1 MVPVEIDAQR
11 LMSALVKAAKLDASM
26 VSERHAIL
34 RQVSSILWWLNP
46 GQPALSIPA
55 LNRCL
60 SLPIERW
67 IDDQYRQG
75 FEGCLQVNDKPSVLC
90 DEIGLEYDPST
101 GWEGVQGMV
110 KDVRDRC
117 QHHPRGDD
125 EYRTFRLFLCEH
137 PHIHS
142 AHAVDFLIELGVQF
156 KSIFEEIPDHLTKA
170 GRFYPCP
177 SCGWPMQIQRIEVC
191 CGSLWCEKTTG
202 VCRWSNEELFRMDTG
217 RQVPAIDAENR
228 YRLNTALWKFTLIPG
243 LLERRLHDRLAKLGL
258 HPTLWPDVDRSDVK
272 IEVGDQEIWL
282 DAKVWRS
289 MRFLAHRLTNT
300 EATGVWIVIPDYQK
314 GEVPS
319 LREQCDGHQIMTE
332 SQCITRI
339 ARLCRR

>member
-1 MVPVEIDAQR
+1 
-11 LMSALVKAAKLDASM
+11 MSALVKATKLDPSM
-26 VSERHAIL
+26 VSERHALL
-34 RQVSSILWWLNP
+34 RQISSILWWLNP
-46 GQPALSIPA
+46 GHPALSIPA
-55 LNRCL
+55 LNRYL

-75 FEGCLQVNDKPSVLC
+75 FEGCLQVNDEPSTLC
-90 DEIGLEYDPST
+90 DEIALEYDPRT
-101 GWEGVQGMV
+101 GWENVQSIV

-117 QHHPRGDD
+117 QHRPRGDD

-142 AHAVDFLIELGVQF
+142 SQALDFLVELGVQF
-156 KSIFEEIPDHLTKA
+156 KSLFEQIPEQFTRA
-170 GRFYPCP
+170 GKFYPCP
-177 SCGWPMQIQRIEVC
+177 SCGWPMQIQRSEVC
-191 CGSLWCEKTTG
+191 CGSQWCEKSVG
-202 VCRWSNEELFRMDTG
+202 VCRWSNGQLYRLDTG
-217 RQVPAIDAENR
+217 RSVPAVDAQDR

-258 HPTLWPDVDRSDVK
+258 RPTLWPDVDLSDVK
-272 IEVGDQEIWL
+272 VEVGDLEIWL

-289 MRFLAHRLTNT
+289 TRMLGHRLANT
-300 EATGVWIVIPDYQK
+300 DAKGIWIVIPDYQK

-319 LREQCDGHQIMTE
+319 LREQCEYHLILTE
-332 SQCITRI
+332 SQCVTKI